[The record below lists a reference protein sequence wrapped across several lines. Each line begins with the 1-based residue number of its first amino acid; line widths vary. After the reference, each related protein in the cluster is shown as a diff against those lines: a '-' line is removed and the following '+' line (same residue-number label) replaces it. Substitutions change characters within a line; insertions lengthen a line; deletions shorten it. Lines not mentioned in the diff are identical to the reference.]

1 MTGPGLTGR
10 ARQLREAAGVS
21 QARLARHVGVA
32 QSVLAAW
39 EDGRI
44 TCPGLRLP
52 EAARRWLAVLRLLD
66 APPGYRTLCGRCNS
80 SKRDGP
86 ACRLDH
92 SPDARRLC
100 HKNRTGA
107 PRP

>member
-44 TCPGLRLP
+44 TCPGLRRP

-66 APPGYRTLCGRCNS
+66 ATSGGGGRNPRGKCRQPGPGRI
-80 SKRDGP
+80 
-86 ACRLDH
+86 
-92 SPDARRLC
+92 
-100 HKNRTGA
+100 
-107 PRP
+107 